1 MGADLYDS
9 YLTQPPTP
17 NPCPHPTS
25 HPVTTTPPANSEY
38 ICSQKNVMLPCC
50 ILTGIFLGQSGTH
63 WRSVLA
69 QFMNGFQAPIPL
81 PWLTRIKRFS
91 QGSCISHS
99 NARRVCHTCLEYI
112 SIPPNNLFIF
122 KRKKERK
129 KECNQETPNLLQPM
143 QFDQRDF
150 VRQNVCCFM

>member
-9 YLTQPPTP
+9 YLTQSPPPNPYPTP
-17 NPCPHPTS
+17 RHLHPTS
-25 HPVTTTPPANSEY
+25 QLWMYLLT
-38 ICSQKNVMLPCC
+38 KNVMLPCC

-69 QFMNGFQAPIPL
+69 QFMNGFQPPMPL
-81 PWLTRIKRFS
+81 PWLTRIKCFL

-99 NARRVCHTCLEYI
+99 NARRVCRTCLEYI
-112 SIPPNNLFIF
+112 SIPPNNFSNFFLS
-122 KRKKERK
+122 RLKKS
-129 KECNQETPNLLQPM
+129 ECNQETANLLQPM

-150 VRQNVCCFM
+150 VRRNVCCFV